1 MLEAGA
7 AFVAWLGMSVVVL
20 ADGRRGLALGIVL
33 VTAGLAVIVFQG
45 AGPIAAGALGVGGAA
60 AALRRLTHGPSGWRV
75 MPPGSTP
82 RVVLCVAAGILV
94 LWISFSATTAGDS
107 ALRFA
112 ILTVLGLSVARV
124 LSSDEP
130 STLLTA
136 IALLALG
143 IAATVGI
150 GSLSHGLGAVTQSE
164 WPYIAAALVAAVAG
178 WLPVR
183 TANVA

>member
-45 AGPIAAGALGVGGAA
+45 GGPIAAGALGVGGAA

-94 LWISFSATTAGDS
+94 LWISFSATTAGDG
-107 ALRFA
+107 ALRFVT
-112 ILTVLGLSVARV
+112 LTVLGLSVARV

>member
-94 LWISFSATTAGDS
+94 LWISFSATTAGDG
-107 ALRFA
+107 ALRFV

-164 WPYIAAALVAAVAG
+164 WPYIAAALVAALAG

>member
-1 MLEAGA
+1 LLEAGA

-94 LWISFSATTAGDS
+94 LWISFSATTAGDG
-107 ALRFA
+107 ALRFV

-136 IALLALG
+136 VALLALG

-164 WPYIAAALVAAVAG
+164 WPYIAAALVAALAG

>member
-1 MLEAGA
+1 
-7 AFVAWLGMSVVVL
+7 MSVVVL

-94 LWISFSATTAGDS
+94 LWISFSATTAGDG
-107 ALRFA
+107 ALRFVF
-112 ILTVLGLSVARV
+112 LMVLGLSVSLV
-124 LSSDEP
+124 LSVDD
-130 STLLTA
+130 TLTIFTL
-136 IALLALG
+136 I
-143 IAATVGI
+143 
-150 GSLSHGLGAVTQSE
+150 SF
-164 WPYIAAALVAAVAG
+164 
-178 WLPVR
+178 
-183 TANVA
+183 